1 MEPFRRLESHAVPIP
16 RTNCDTDQII
26 PARFLQKLRSDDF
39 GHYLFADERF
49 DDKGGRRP
57 AHILNRAPYDT
68 ARIMLGG
75 RNFGCGSSREH
86 AVWALSDFGIRAVIA
101 PGFGDIFAANALK
114 NGLLPVILP
123 QAVTVPLAERVAEHP
138 DLRIA
143 IDLPEQTVMLPDGSC
158 HAFEI
163 DPFAKHCL
171 VSGLDELGYTLGQA
185 DLIADFEKTHQLPWR
200 Q

>member
-1 MEPFRRLESHAVPIP
+1 MEPFHRFASNAVPIP
-16 RTNCDTDQII
+16 RVNCDTDQII

-49 DDKGGRRP
+49 DGKGAVRP

-86 AVWALSDFGIRAVIA
+86 AVWALYDFGIRAVIA
-101 PGFGDIFAANALK
+101 PSFGDIFAANALK
-114 NGLLPVILP
+114 NGLLPVVLP
-123 QAVTVPLAERVAEHP
+123 EAVTAPLAERLAEAP
-138 DLRIA
+138 DLQIV
-143 IDLPEQTVMLPDGSC
+143 IDLAEQTVLLPDGSS
-158 HAFEI
+158 HRFEV

-171 VSGLDELGYTLGQA
+171 VNGIDELGYTLGQA
-185 DLIADFEKTHQLPWR
+185 DLITCFEKHHEQP
-200 Q
+200 